1 MPETRV
7 SILGFGTVG
16 RALAQRL
23 ATEPCGVRVV
33 SLTDRH
39 GTLEDRRGIDL
50 AAALAEK
57 TARGSI
63 ARSSHDAA
71 WAVER
76 VDADVVIDLLPTDL
90 RTGEPSLGLALA
102 ALRRGKHVVAASKG
116 AIALHGPTLAQA
128 AALAGRE
135 VRTSASVLGGTP
147 ALELLRG
154 AFRGDRVE
162 RFDAV
167 LNGSTNVVLSLLEEG
182 ETWDAALAQA
192 RAQGILEADPSLD
205 LLGLDAAAKAVILAN
220 AAWGARWTLADV
232 DARGIVGITPRE
244 AREAKANGLALRLVA
259 RASPERGIHVAPVAL
274 PRDHALVTEGT
285 ENALRLKLAGAG
297 VVTLRGPGAG
307 GAETAAA
314 VLSDVLSLERVYP
327 GAAPMLAA

>member
-1 MPETRV
+1 MPELRV
-7 SILGFGTVG
+7 SLLGFGTVG
-16 RALAQRL
+16 QALARSL
-23 ATEPCGVRVV
+23 ATDARGVRVV
-33 SLTDRH
+33 SITDRH
-39 GTLEDRRGIDL
+39 GTVEDRRGVDL

-57 TARGSI
+57 AARGTV
-63 ARSSHDAA
+63 ARSTHDAA

-76 VDADVVIDLLPTDL
+76 VDADVVVDLLPTDL
-90 RTGEPSLGLALA
+90 RAGEPSRGLALA
-102 ALRRGKHVVAASKG
+102 ALKRGKHVVTASKG
-116 AIALHGPTLAQA
+116 ALALHGPALAEV
-128 AALAGRE
+128 AALARRE
-135 VRTSASVLGGTP
+135 VRASASVLGGTP

-167 LNGSTNVVLSLLEEG
+167 LNGSTNVVLGLLEQG

-192 RAQGILEADPSLD
+192 RAAGILEADPSLD

-244 AREAKANGLALRLVA
+244 AQEAKASGLALRLVA

-274 PRDHALVTEGT
+274 PRDHALVTEGAET
-285 ENALRLKLAGAG
+285 ALRLKLAGAG
-297 VVTLRGPGAG
+297 IVTLRGPGAG

-314 VLSDVLSLERVYP
+314 VLSDILSLEKVHP
-327 GAAPMLAA
+327 SAAPWVTA